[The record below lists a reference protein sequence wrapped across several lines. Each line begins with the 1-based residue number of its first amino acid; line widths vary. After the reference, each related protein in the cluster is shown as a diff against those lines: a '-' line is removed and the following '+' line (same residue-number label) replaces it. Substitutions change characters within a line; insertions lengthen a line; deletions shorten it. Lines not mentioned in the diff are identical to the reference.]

1 MGTECEHPDGDF
13 MGKCAICGDM
23 VCGECFQSIFNTLI
37 CGAHEQLEDESAWEL
52 LGFYASVALVEEPRA
67 YLQDQGVTSIAVE
80 SEEDTAE
87 LYVPIEE
94 KDDAF
99 EALQGTS
106 EDVLQCDACKVF
118 FSKET
123 ETCPICGVRYVGEE
137 I

>member
-1 MGTECEHPDGDF
+1 MGTECEHPNRDY
-13 MGKCAICGDM
+13 MGKCAICEDV
-23 VCGECFQSIFNTLI
+23 VCGECFQTIFNTVI
-37 CGAHEQLEDESAWEL
+37 CEAHEQLEDESSWEL
-52 LGFYASVALVEEPRA
+52 LGYYASLASLEERRMF
-67 YLQDQGVTSIAVE
+67 LQEQGVTSIAVE

-99 EALQGTS
+99 AALQGAS
-106 EDVLQCDACKVF
+106 EDVLQCDSCKVF

-123 ETCPICGVRYVGEE
+123 GTCPICGVQYVEEE

>member
-23 VCGECFQSIFNTLI
+23 VCGECVQTIFNTMI
-37 CGAHEQLEDESAWEL
+37 CGAHEHLEEESSWEL
-52 LGFYASVALVEEPRA
+52 LGFYSSVAAVEEPRSL
-67 YLQDQGVTSIAVE
+67 LQDQGVTSIAVE
-80 SEEDTAE
+80 SEEETAE

-99 EALQGTS
+99 EALQGAS
-106 EDVLQCDACKVF
+106 EDVLQCDSCQVF

-123 ETCPICGVRYVGEE
+123 ETCPICGVRYIEEE

>member
-1 MGTECEHPDGDF
+1 MGTECEHPNGDF
-13 MGKCAICGDM
+13 MGKCAICENM
-23 VCGECFQSIFNTLI
+23 VCGECFQTIFNTMI
-37 CGAHEQLEDESAWEL
+37 CGEHEELVDESAWEM
-52 LGFYASVALVEEPRA
+52 LGFYTSLASLEERRQF
-67 YLQDQGVTSIAVE
+67 LQDQGVTSIAVE

-99 EALQGTS
+99 EALQGDS
-106 EDVLQCDACKVF
+106 DDVLQCDSCKVF

-123 ETCPICGVRYVGEE
+123 EACPICGVRCVEEE

>member
-23 VCGECFQSIFNTLI
+23 VCGECFQTIFNTMI
-37 CGAHEQLEDESAWEL
+37 CGAHEHLEEESSWEL
-52 LGFYASVALVEEPRA
+52 LGFYSSVAAVEEPRSL
-67 YLQDQGVTSIAVE
+67 LQDQGVTSIAVE
-80 SEEDTAE
+80 SEEETAE

-99 EALQGTS
+99 EALQGAS
-106 EDVLQCDACKVF
+106 EDVLQCDSCQVF

-123 ETCPICGVRYVGEE
+123 ETCPICGVRYIEEE